1 MVPGRFVLRLALML
15 SLTSMLVGVSATNA
29 WALELRFVHAVP
41 GAGAASLSASGTS
54 VGDPVSFGGVTSY
67 TDVRS
72 GSQKL
77 ELTPAG
83 GGKALAT
90 ANESLGDGR
99 YTVVASGAGGRV
111 DLHVY
116 RDGEAKSGK
125 AQVRAINAAMELGN
139 TEVALDRRAM
149 AGNLAPGKAS
159 PWSTVDPGTYQV
171 EAMRPSGKGGALASR
186 SGVSLAAGTSTTAL
200 VVGSGG
206 QPTRIVLASD
216 STVTPSEAPG
226 TGLGGL
232 SGGTPWAAALAA
244 ALLAGALGGAAYTLA
259 SRGRRHGA

>member
-1 MVPGRFVLRLALML
+1 MAGGRSVLRLALIV

-54 VGDPVSFGGVTSY
+54 VGGPVSFGGVTGY
-67 TDVRS
+67 TEVRS

-77 ELTPAG
+77 ELRPAR

-90 ANESLGDGR
+90 ADESLGDGR
-99 YTVVASGAGGRV
+99 YTVVASGKGGGVSLR
-111 DLHVY
+111 VY
-116 RDGEAKSGK
+116 RDGKAKSGK
-125 AQVRAINAAMELGN
+125 AQVRAVNAAVELGS
-139 TEVALDRRAM
+139 TELALDGKPVAED
-149 AGNLAPGKAS
+149 LSPGKAS
-159 PWSTVDPGTYQV
+159 SWATVDPGTYKL

-206 QPTRIVLASD
+206 QATRIVLASD
-216 STVTPSEAPG
+216 SAVTPSKAPG

-244 ALLAGALGGAAYTLA
+244 ALFAGALGGAAYTLA
-259 SRGRRHGA
+259 SRRRRHGA